1 MGLRLCKGKVLFD
14 QQVQGGYFVF
24 VQVVFSRCHVTF
36 PNLRAC
42 PGCQTHVRFFGVG
55 ASGNDFGRRLFT
67 YGPEQFVLYDFEKL
81 KSTIL
86 QNKAQNIPTILFGVT
101 YALLEF
107 SAFFGIELVD
117 HLTIIETGGM
127 KGRGKELTRMELHE
141 TLSKHFEKA
150 TITSE
155 YGMTEMFSQA
165 YLDKTGWF
173 VPGKT
178 LKIIITEINDPLSI
192 EKIGKTGRV
201 NIIDLG
207 NVDTCAFIATDD
219 LGMIDEQGKFQIMG
233 RLDHSDLRGC
243 NLMVQDLS

>member
-1 MGLRLCKGKVLFD
+1 
-14 QQVQGGYFVF
+14 
-24 VQVVFSRCHVTF
+24 
-36 PNLRAC
+36 
-42 PGCQTHVRFFGVG
+42 
-55 ASGNDFGRRLFT
+55 
-67 YGPEQFVLYDFEKL
+67 
-81 KSTIL
+81 
-86 QNKAQNIPTILFGVT
+86 
-101 YALLEF
+101 
-107 SAFFGIELVD
+107 
-117 HLTIIETGGM
+117 M